1 MKNTQTN
8 QEGTTFEF
16 ILTLENNI
24 IVQRYFVVNG
34 YNPKSKKSTDIYEW
48 ISEVCGD
55 ISNILKLKNLEYMC
69 DNYHYVT
76 DNENVISNEPIKEE
90 YFKLEIKLDNQ
101 IFINR
106 IFPAHIYHPK
116 ARYCDIRPK
125 LRKYLGDITSILSSR
140 NLDKFYLEYELK

>member
-8 QEGTTFEF
+8 QEPTTFEF

-24 IVQRYFVVNG
+24 IVQRYFQVNNF
-34 YNPKSKKSTDIYEW
+34 NPRSKKSVDIYNW
-48 ISEVCGD
+48 ITDVCHD
-55 ISNILKLKNLEYMC
+55 ISGILKLKNLEYMS

-76 DNENVISNEPIKEE
+76 DNENIMNNEPIKEE
-90 YFKLEIKLDNQ
+90 YFKLEVKLDNQ

-106 IFPAHIYHPK
+106 IFPAHVYHPK

-125 LRKYLGDITSILSSR
+125 LRKYLGDITYILSTK
-140 NLDKFYLEYELK
+140 NLDKFYLDYELK